1 MSKARMEQLETSIST
16 LLEAYRKLKD
26 ERRRLAVLIESLTS
40 EQQSFLKEEEIVK
53 EKLERLSE
61 LESANSNNENDRMQ
75 IREKVVHILQKLE
88 KFDLT

>member
-1 MSKARMEQLETSIST
+1 MSKTRMEQLETSIVN

-26 ERRRLAVLIESLTS
+26 ERRRLTVLIESLTS

-53 EKLERLSE
+53 KKLERLSE
-61 LESANSNNENDRMQ
+61 LESANSNNENDRIQ
-75 IREKVVHILQKLE
+75 IREKVVQVLQKLE